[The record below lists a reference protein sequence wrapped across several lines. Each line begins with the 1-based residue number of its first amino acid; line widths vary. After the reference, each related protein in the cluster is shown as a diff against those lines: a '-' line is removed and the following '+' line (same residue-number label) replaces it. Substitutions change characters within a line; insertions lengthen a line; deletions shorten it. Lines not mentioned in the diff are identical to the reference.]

1 MVLPWVGS
9 CFFSWPE
16 WGSCKRGLS
25 SGDEKCSIQNA
36 SDSVRLWISGGF
48 VVVFGGGV
56 VLIVALECTVSTILW
71 IGGGG
76 GFGIDCV
83 EWCLVKTLALDSTGI
98 RSRCCCESELLV
110 QCVKEIWKPG
120 LRENWELLLGIWF
133 KCFPIWNVIKRDLSV
148 FLFRSNSRCSN
159 ISARF
164 ILFHVSFNPRKPC
177 C

>member
-1 MVLPWVGS
+1 MALPPWHCSSKMVMRIIMKGMVMVLPWVGS

-76 GFGIDCV
+76 GFGINCV
-83 EWCLVKTLALDSTGI
+83 EWCLVETLALDQHQKSVLPRIGAVGAMRQINLEPGI
-98 RSRCCCESELLV
+98 E
-110 QCVKEIWKPG
+110 
-120 LRENWELLLGIWF
+120 RELGIATWNRIG
-133 KCFPIWNVIKRDLSV
+133 IWLNGV
-148 FLFRSNSRCSN
+148 
-159 ISARF
+159 
-164 ILFHVSFNPRKPC
+164 
-177 C
+177 